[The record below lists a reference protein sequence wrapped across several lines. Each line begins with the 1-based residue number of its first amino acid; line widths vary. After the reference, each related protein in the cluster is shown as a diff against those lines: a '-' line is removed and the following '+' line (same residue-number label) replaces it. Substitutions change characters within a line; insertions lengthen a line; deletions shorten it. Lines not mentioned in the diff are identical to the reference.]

1 MADLEERLR
10 ETLRRKAGAVPPKR
24 EVPPGLVRRA
34 LARIARNVS
43 AVAIALAVVAIGTVT
58 GVHALSGP
66 SQDRLATTPPP
77 PPACR
82 AVDLSG
88 SSHLMTPNTPDAPR
102 DGSLWLTNKG
112 ATTCSLQDRPW
123 VRVLTATGT
132 VVDIDERQNAASFWS
147 IQSVGKPPD
156 WPVVTVLPGDKAR
169 VHVIWSNSCGVGGDP
184 ARWEIELPE
193 HGGKV
198 TFDMDISQDVPT
210 CVDGATS
217 SILRVGPFEP

>member
-1 MADLEERLR
+1 
-10 ETLRRKAGAVPPKR
+10 
-24 EVPPGLVRRA
+24 VPPGLVRRA

-43 AVAIALAVVAIGTVT
+43 AVAIALAIVAIGTVT

-66 SQDRLATTPPP
+66 SQDRLATTPPS

-88 SSHLMTPNTPDAPR
+88 SSHLMTPDTADAPR
-102 DGSLWLTNKG
+102 DGSLVVTNKS
-112 ATTCSLQDRPW
+112 ATTCSLEGRP
-123 VRVLTATGT
+123 VIRVLTATGI
-132 VVDIDERQNAASFWS
+132 VAPIEGGRVEPFWS
-147 IQSVGKPPD
+147 RGVGKPPG
-156 WPVVTVLPGDKAR
+156 WPVVALLPGDKAR
-169 VHVIWSNSCGVGGDP
+169 VHVNWSNSCGAGGDP

-193 HGGKV
+193 HEGKV